1 MENTKKKRPKAK
13 RRLTNISFEAQGSH
27 LALVSTDQGGG
38 ANGHNYALVTK
49 ATQQFSEEFFEKSA
63 KIRVTMEICDF
74 LQKFFGMYYE
84 DAEVLARLLGLEEP
98 EEEGEDSEDSEDS
111 GEMPAESYEDY
122 IQSKLEQF
130 ELLKSLYDTDS
141 IPEVLSTCSEDEYLG
156 FLRDQER
163 LEKAFNKGNKESD
176 KGNTLVEGSTEI
188 SEETKSDTVGA
199 NLEAKVQKAK
209 GVKSGD
215 FVSWGSSGGK
225 VYGKVKRV
233 VQSGS
238 IKITENVSIKADADN
253 PAVLIEVYR
262 KNSSGGWEGSGT
274 MVGHKASTLSK
285 ISPMKKANLSTNEIT
300 QNVHSQIIK
309 SEEVM
314 TDKVTETSTVA
325 AEEIQIEVVEK
336 STLELIQK
344 QLEEQKQEL
353 QKALDAQKVEMEV
366 LKAAKA
372 ALEQEKKEALVK
384 ARFNAVKS
392 AVKCDEKS
400 EVLFKAVGLVESE
413 EVFQE
418 VVKAL
423 ADMAALAEQNEM
435 FVEKGVSVEG
445 EGKEDK
451 NESQIAKLLKARHS
465 K

>member
-49 ATQQFSEEFFEKSA
+49 STQQFSEEFFEKSA

-84 DAEVLARLLGLEEP
+84 DAEVLARLLGLDT
-98 EEEGEDSEDSEDS
+98 EEEGEDSEEEPKVND
-111 GEMPAESYEDY
+111 YEDY

-156 FLRDQER
+156 LLRDQER
-163 LEKAFNKGNKESD
+163 IEKAFRKVTKESD
-176 KGNTLVEGSTEI
+176 EGNTEVEGSTET
-188 SEETKSDTVGA
+188 SDKSNTVGA
-199 NLEAKVQKAK
+199 NLEAEVQKAK
-209 GVKSGD
+209 SVKSGD
-215 FVSWGSSGGK
+215 FVSWNSSGGRA
-225 VYGKVKRV
+225 YGKVKRV

-238 IKITENVSIKADADN
+238 IKINENVSIKAEADN

-274 MVGHKASTLSK
+274 MVGHKAGTLSK
-285 ISPMKKANLSTNEIT
+285 ISALKKANLSTNEIT
-300 QNVHSQIIK
+300 QSNNSQIIK

-353 QKALDAQKVEMEV
+353 QKALDAQKAEMEV

-384 ARFNAVKS
+384 ARFNAVKA

>member
-1 MENTKKKRPKAK
+1 MQDTKKVKRPKAK
-13 RRLTNISFEAQGSH
+13 RRLSNISFEAEGSH
-27 LALVSTDQGGG
+27 LALVSAEQGGG

-49 ATQQFSEEFFEKSA
+49 STQQFSDEFFEKSA

-98 EEEGEDSEDSEDS
+98 EEEGEDSEDE
-111 GEMPAESYEDY
+111 PVKESYEDY

-156 FLRDQER
+156 LLRDQER
-163 LEKAFNKGNKESD
+163 IEKAFRKGSKESD
-176 KGNTLVEGSTEI
+176 EGNTQVEGSTET
-188 SEETKSDTVGA
+188 SEETESNAVGA
-199 NLEAKVQKAK
+199 NLEAEVQKAK
-209 GVKSGD
+209 SVKSGD
-215 FVSWGSSGGK
+215 FVSWNSSGGR

-238 IKITENVSIKADADN
+238 IKINENVSIKADADN

-274 MVGHKASTLSK
+274 MVGHKSSTLSK
-285 ISPMKKANLSTNEIT
+285 ISALKKANLSTNDIT
-300 QNVHSQIIK
+300 NNK

-314 TDKVTETSTVA
+314 TEKVTDTSVVA

-344 QLEEQKQEL
+344 QLEEQKEAL
-353 QKALDAQKVEMEV
+353 QKALDAQKAEMEV
-366 LKAAKA
+366 LKAAKD
-372 ALEQEKKEALVK
+372 ALEQEKKEAIVK
-384 ARFNAVKS
+384 ARFAAVKA
-392 AVKCDEKS
+392 AVKCDSKS

-423 ADMAALAEQNEM
+423 ADMTALAEQNEM

-445 EGKEDK
+445 EGKQEDK

>member
-1 MENTKKKRPKAK
+1 MQDTKKIKRPRAK

-27 LALVSTDQGGG
+27 LALVSAEQGGP
-38 ANGHNYALVTK
+38 ANSHDYAVVTK
-49 ATQQFSEEFFEKSA
+49 STQKFSEEFFEKSA

-98 EEEGEDSEDSEDS
+98 EEEGEDSEDSD
-111 GEMPAESYEDY
+111 EMPAESYEDY

-176 KGNTLVEGSTEI
+176 KGITLVEGSTEI

-233 VQSGS
+233 VKNGS
-238 IKITENVSIKADADN
+238 IKINENVSIKADADN
-253 PAVLIEVYR
+253 PAVLIEVYK

-274 MVGHKASTLSK
+274 MVGHKTSTLSK
-285 ISPMKKANLSTNEIT
+285 ISPLKKANLSTNEIT

>member
-1 MENTKKKRPKAK
+1 MQDSKKIKRPRAK
-13 RRLTNISFEAQGSH
+13 RRLSNISFEAEGSH
-27 LALVSTDQGGG
+27 LALVSAEQSGP
-38 ANGHNYALVTK
+38 ANGHDYAVVTK
-49 ATQQFSEEFFEKSA
+49 STQQFSEEFFEKSA
-63 KIRVTMEICDF
+63 KIRVTMDICDF
-74 LQKFFGMYYE
+74 LQKFFGMYSE
-84 DAEVLARLLGLEEP
+84 DAEVLARLLGLEESD
-98 EEEGEDSEDSEDS
+98 EEGEDSEDSD
-111 GEMPAESYEDY
+111 EMPQESYEDY

-130 ELLKSLYDTDS
+130 ELLKSLYVTDS
-141 IPEVLSTCSEDEYLG
+141 IPEVLSACSEDEYLG

-163 LEKAFNKGNKESD
+163 LEKAFRNNTKESD
-176 KGNTLVEGSTEI
+176 KGNTLVKGSTEI

-215 FVSWGSSGGK
+215 FVSWDSSGGK
-225 VYGKVKRV
+225 AYGKVKRV
-233 VQSGS
+233 VTSGS
-238 IKITENVSIKADADN
+238 IKINENVSINAVADN
-253 PAVLIEVYR
+253 PAVLIEIYR

-274 MVGHKASTLSK
+274 MVGHKTSTLSK
-285 ISPMKKANLSTNEIT
+285 ISALKKANLSTNEIT
-300 QNVHSQIIK
+300 KNVHSQIIK

-314 TDKVTETSTVA
+314 TDKVIETSTID

-366 LKAAKA
+366 LKAAKV